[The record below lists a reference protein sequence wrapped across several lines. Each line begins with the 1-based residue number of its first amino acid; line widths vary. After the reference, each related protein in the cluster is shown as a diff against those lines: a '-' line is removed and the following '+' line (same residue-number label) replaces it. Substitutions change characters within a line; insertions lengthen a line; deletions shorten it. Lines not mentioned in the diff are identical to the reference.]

1 MASVPGLILQ
11 HEASAPPALLEEW
24 LRARGLAFTVHH
36 AGQEPLP
43 DPRRFSFVTS
53 LGSESSAVDLD
64 PPWIPEEIDALRAAI
79 ADEVPVL
86 GICFG
91 GQALSLALGGGTD
104 RAGAPEVG
112 WIGID
117 SDDGGIPEGPWAQ
130 YHNEVMRVPPGA
142 QLLARSPAG
151 TAAYRSGPHLAVQ
164 FHPEATPE
172 IMNAWARADVHLP
185 AAGIT
190 LSDLAEQ
197 GTRHG
202 SVAREAAFALFD
214 GWWRAGPGA
223 R

>member
-1 MASVPGLILQ
+1 MSSSPGLILQ
-11 HEASAPPALLEEW
+11 HDASAPPGVLEEW
-24 LRARGLAFTVHH
+24 LRSRERAFTVHQ
-36 AGQEPLP
+36 AGHGQAP
-43 DPRRFSFVTS
+43 DPLRFSFVVS
-53 LGSESSAVDLD
+53 LGSESSAVDID
-64 PPWIPEEIDALRAAI
+64 PAWVPQEIGTLRAAV
-79 ADEVPVL
+79 AGQVPVL

-104 RAGAPEVG
+104 PAGAAEVG
-112 WIGID
+112 WIAID
-117 SDDGGIPEGPWAQ
+117 SDDDAVPEGPWAQ

-151 TAAYRSGPHLAVQ
+151 NAAYRSGPHLGVQ

-172 IMNAWARADVHLP
+172 IVNAWARTDVHFP

-190 LSDLAEQ
+190 LEELADQ

-202 SVAREAAFALFD
+202 QAARDCAFALFD
-214 GWWRAGPGA
+214 GWWCAGPGA